1 MTRWIACFKP
11 LHGRRRPSSMTCA
24 PTDAA
29 LGVVP
34 AGPRRGGAVGARRTV
49 RYLSIRQGIH
59 LAHPRRTVDS
69 EARAARRGGS
79 DKMKGVIGKCQA
91 M

>member
-1 MTRWIACFKP
+1 
-11 LHGRRRPSSMTCA
+11 MTCA

-34 AGPRRGGAVGARRTV
+34 VGPRRGGAVGACHTV
-49 RYLSIRQGIH
+49 RSFSIRQGTH
-59 LAHPRRTVDS
+59 LARPRRRVDS

-79 DKMKGVIGKCQA
+79 DKMKGVIGNCQA

>member
-11 LHGRRRPSSMTCA
+11 LYGKRMPSSMTCA

-34 AGPRRGGAVGARRTV
+34 AGPRRGGAVGAGRTV
-49 RYLSIRQGIH
+49 RYLSIRWGTRP
-59 LAHPRRTVDS
+59 AHPRLTV
-69 EARAARRGGS
+69 EARPALRAATDRITRRE
-79 DKMKGVIGKCQA
+79 
-91 M
+91 